1 MALNEKDQLM
11 ASVRYERV
19 TKSFGDV
26 TVIRGVDLNIRDG
39 ELVVFVGPS
48 GCGKSTLLRMMAGL
62 ETVDSGSIYIGEKCV
77 NDVVPKYRNIAMVFQ
92 NYALFPHMTLEE
104 NIGFGLK
111 IRGIKKAE
119 RAKTVREV
127 AAILGL
133 ENLLDR
139 RPREL
144 SGGQRQRAAM
154 GRAIVRNPD
163 VFLMDEPLSNLDAK
177 MRTQMRVEIKKL
189 QRRLGTTTIF
199 VTHDQVEAMTLAD
212 RIAVLHD
219 GKVQQFGTPGELY
232 KTPANRFVAGF
243 LGSPQI
249 NFIRAECREQNRL
262 VLPDGQRIA
271 LDPDQAKAL
280 AGHKAVEIGIRPEQI
295 QIVDDAATAGD
306 KIVKWSAKVSLAESL
321 GGEVI
326 IYASHGENDVVL
338 KVANRDWVPEGADIG
353 LAFDIR
359 KAHLFSLDDGR
370 CLVSASKY

>member
-1 MALNEKDQLM
+1 M
-11 ASVRYERV
+11 ASVRYEQV

-26 TVIRGVDLNIRDG
+26 TVITGVDLDIRDG

-48 GCGKSTLLRMMAGL
+48 GCGKSTLLRMLAGL
-62 ETVDSGSIYIGEKCV
+62 EDVDRGNIYIGEKRV
-77 NDVVPKYRNIAMVFQ
+77 NNVVPKYRNIAMVFQ

-111 IRGIKKAE
+111 IRGINKAE
-119 RAKTVREV
+119 RARRVREV

-139 RPREL
+139 QPREL

-232 KTPANRFVAGF
+232 KSPVNRFVAGF
-243 LGSPQI
+243 LGSPPI
-249 NFIRAECREQNRL
+249 NFIRAECNEQNQL
-262 VLPDGQRIA
+262 VLPDGQRIT
-271 LDPDQAKAL
+271 LPPDQVKPL
-280 AGHKAVEIGIRPEQI
+280 SGHRAVEIGIRPEQI
-295 QIVDDAATAGD
+295 QIVDDIAMCGD
-306 KIVKWSAKVSLAESL
+306 EMVKWLARVSLAESL

-338 KVANRDWVPEGADIG
+338 KVANRDWVPEGSNIG
-353 LAFDIR
+353 LSFDIR

-370 CLVSASKY
+370 CLVSASKH

>member
-1 MALNEKDQLM
+1 M
-11 ASVRYERV
+11 ASVKYENV

-26 TVIRGVDLNIRDG
+26 TVIKGVNLDIRDG

-48 GCGKSTLLRMMAGL
+48 GCGKSTLLRMLAGL
-62 ETVDSGSIYIGEKCV
+62 EDVDGGNIYIGKKRV
-77 NDVVPKYRNIAMVFQ
+77 NQVVPKDRNIAMVFQ
-92 NYALFPHMTLEE
+92 NYALFPHMTLQE

-111 IRGIKKAE
+111 MRGIKKAE
-119 RAKTVREV
+119 RVKRVREV

-189 QRRLGTTTIF
+189 QRRLTTTTIF

-219 GKVQQFGTPGELY
+219 GRVQQFGTPGELY
-232 KTPANRFVAGF
+232 KAPVNRFVAGF

-249 NFIRAECREQNRL
+249 NFIRAECKGQNRL
-262 VLPDGQRIA
+262 VLPDGQQIT
-271 LDPDQAKAL
+271 LSPDRAKPL
-280 AGHKAVEIGIRPEQI
+280 TGHQAVEIGIRPEQI
-295 QIVDDAATAGD
+295 QIVDDVTVAD
-306 KIVKWSAKVSLAESL
+306 DEMVKWSAKVSLAESL

-326 IYASHGENDVVL
+326 IYASHGENSVVL

-359 KAHLFSLDDGR
+359 KAHLFSLDNGR
-370 CLVSASKY
+370 CLVSASKN

>member
-1 MALNEKDQLM
+1 MT
-11 ASVRYERV
+11 SVKYEHV
-19 TKSFGDV
+19 SKSFGDV
-26 TVIRGVDLNIRDG
+26 SVIRGVDLDIRDG

-62 ETVDSGSIYIGEKCV
+62 EEVDDGNIYIGDRLV
-77 NDVVPKYRNIAMVFQ
+77 NDVIPKNRNIAMVFQ
-92 NYALFPHMTLEE
+92 NYALFPHMSLGD

-111 IRGIKKAE
+111 IRGVKKAE
-119 RAKTVREV
+119 RTKMVREV
-127 AAILGL
+127 ASILGL
-133 ENLLDR
+133 ESLLDR
-139 RPREL
+139 RPREV

-177 MRTQMRVEIKKL
+177 MRNQMRVEIKKL

-249 NFIRAECREQNRL
+249 NFIRAECRALNQL
-262 VLPDGQRIA
+262 VLPDGQRVT
-271 LDPDQAKAL
+271 LPPDQAKPL
-280 AGHKAVEIGIRPEQI
+280 SRHREVEIGIRPEEI
-295 QIVDDAATAGD
+295 QIVDDLSISGD
-306 KIVKWSAKVSLAESL
+306 ETVKWSAKVSLVESL

-338 KVANRDWVPEGADIG
+338 KVANRDWVPEGAEIG
-353 LAFDIR
+353 LSFDIR
-359 KAHLFSLDDGR
+359 RAHLFSLDDGR
-370 CLVSASKY
+370 CLVSASRD